1 MEYIRVPLSI
11 EAQFLTNGSVKPKKI
26 IIKDE
31 SFEISRVIRTRRR
44 NPFLVPAIAPIE
56 YTVLVEG
63 YEKKI
68 YFERDT
74 NSWFSIKK
82 IAENK

>member
-11 EAQFLTNGSVKPKKI
+11 EAQFLTNGSVRPKRI
-26 IIKDE
+26 ILNDE
-31 SFEISRVIRTRRR
+31 SFEITKVLYTRRR
-44 NPFLVPAIAPIE
+44 NPATVSAIAPIE

-74 NSWFSIKK
+74 NSWFSVKK
-82 IAENK
+82 IVKNK

>member
-11 EAQFLTNGSVKPKKI
+11 EAQFLTNGSVRPKRI
-26 IIKDE
+26 ILQEE
-31 SFEISRVIRTRRR
+31 SFEITRVIKTRRK
-44 NPFLVPAIAPIE
+44 NPLVVPAIAPIE

-74 NSWFSIKK
+74 NSWFSVKK
-82 IAENK
+82 IAKNN

>member
-1 MEYIRVPLSI
+1 MEYIRVPLLI
-11 EAQFLTNGSVKPKKI
+11 EAQFLTNGSFLPKRI
-26 IIKDE
+26 IFEDE
-31 SFEISRVIRTRRR
+31 SFEITKVLRTRKR
-44 NPFLVPAIAPIE
+44 NPATVPAIAPIE

-74 NSWFSIKK
+74 NSWFSVKK
-82 IAENK
+82 IQNS